1 MFDCG
6 FCFLSVDTSEGI
18 PLSITYSQDV
28 TVRVWMVKL
37 NHANI
42 MVQGP
47 TVIEKGR
54 IALKPM
60 KNKGF
65 EDRDLYGRFFF
76 VLCTLAPY

>member
-1 MFDCG
+1 
-6 FCFLSVDTSEGI
+6 
-18 PLSITYSQDV
+18 
-28 TVRVWMVKL
+28 MVKL